1 MINHDL
7 TKTHISSE
15 TWTSFG
21 KISLPKKIILF
32 IAEQTLSY
40 NSITDWTINQ
50 LRGSRKESRLKDKIP
65 KDFVTLWFIVLTT
78 TSLTHRYTPAFH
90 DLQVLIEQ
98 LMVVII
104 LILQLDLIGGEW
116 QLLIQA
122 ETTKQLIREKSL
134 ACIGKTRDG
143 TQVLRR
149 AFTTTSKDC
158 RSARLIAIREALI
171 CAAGL
176 GFHTVVILKSM
187 YRSNNTGKTKCTDLG
202 GLKLSQIIFII
213 LYSSNSMLISILY
226 ASKFMFSDC
235 RNLATMV
242 AKQSPHIMM

>member
-1 MINHDL
+1 M
-7 TKTHISSE
+7 
-15 TWTSFG
+15 
-21 KISLPKKIILF
+21 
-32 IAEQTLSY
+32 
-40 NSITDWTINQ
+40 
-50 LRGSRKESRLKDKIP
+50 
-65 KDFVTLWFIVLTT
+65 LTT

-90 DLQVLIEQ
+90 DFNAGFDRPI
-98 LMVVII
+98 
-104 LILQLDLIGGEW
+104 DGGNNSNPLGWPYWEEW

-122 ETTKQLIREKSL
+122 ETTKQLIKEKSL
-134 ACIGKTRDG
+134 ACTGKTRDG

-202 GLKLSQIIFII
+202 GLKLS
-213 LYSSNSMLISILY
+213 
-226 ASKFMFSDC
+226 
-235 RNLATMV
+235 
-242 AKQSPHIMM
+242 